1 MKSEP
6 RLHRYAVA
14 YDVSDDH
21 ERREVDRLL
30 KGWGQR
36 VQKSVF
42 LVATTRTGEKRLKT
56 ELDKLDLKTG
66 TVLLFRLQTGVP
78 VASSGLPFHD
88 PDTDLAYII

>member
-1 MKSEP
+1 MSGEP

-14 YDVSDDH
+14 YDISDDA
-21 ERREVDRLL
+21 ERRAVDRLL

-42 LVATTRTGEKRLKT
+42 LATLPRHGAKRLRA
-56 ELDKLDLKTG
+56 ELDRLELKTG
-66 TVLLFRLQTGVP
+66 TVLLLRLQTGI
-78 VASSGLPFHD
+78 AIAYSGQPFHD